1 MKYITQRTE
10 IAEMINLGKMP
21 VVYVTNLAACRT
33 EYGWRLGKIKIAAN
47 CGFLVADLYIFRD
60 EKKLVTCSYGAC
72 ITSSFEW
79 SNIVEMA
86 TNANLPIIEP
96 NSTFI
101 LVIGKK
107 EAGQCSARKGL
118 VMAINT
124 GKAQLGTDEPIVI
137 GEDMRGMLIAMDENI
152 DRKS

>member
-1 MKYITQRTE
+1 MKYITERSE
-10 IAEMINLGKMP
+10 IARTINLGKKP
-21 VVYVTNLAACRT
+21 VVYVEDISACRT
-33 EYGWRLGKIKIAAN
+33 DYGWQLGKIKITAN
-47 CGFLVADLYIFRD
+47 SGFITADLYIFRD

-72 ITSSFEW
+72 IKSDFGW
-79 SNIVEMA
+79 HDIAEMA

-96 NSTFI
+96 NSTFV

-124 GKAQLGTDEPIVI
+124 GKAQLGTDEPLVI